1 MVFYTQSTI
10 AVISGHDRQRE
21 RQTETETQRE
31 REKTGRQR
39 EKKKERQ
46 KDTEYQTDKRIS
58 YNVKHTL
65 WLNHNLY
72 NYSLL
77 LTTVLCTCVQCVI
90 NGN

>member
-1 MVFYTQSTI
+1 MQLFQGVTDKDR
-10 AVISGHDRQRE
+10 DRQRHRE
-21 RQTETETQRE
+21 RE

-39 EKKKERQ
+39 EKERQ

-58 YNVKHTL
+58 YNVKHTH

-77 LTTVLCTCVQCVI
+77 LNTVLCTCVQCHKWELNNKWFKVVAV
-90 NGN
+90 